1 MAFCCWGAAAA
12 ITSFAKQAPW
22 NVLPVRNEILSVAFL
37 ANQPHVCI
45 MEDVTSIT
53 STQHC
58 TQEVTMGAAGCR
70 VQTRQ
75 ANSLAHGKEWISS
88 CKESC
93 RNKAAEI

>member
-22 NVLPVRNEILSVAFL
+22 NVLPVRNKILSGAFL
-37 ANQPHVCI
+37 ADQPHVCTI
-45 MEDVTSIT
+45 EDATSNT

-58 TQEVTMGAAGCR
+58 FKEVTMGAAGCR

-75 ANSLAHGKEWISS
+75 AKSLAHEKE
-88 CKESC
+88 
-93 RNKAAEI
+93 